1 MENPLKYFSELR
13 DPRVERTREHLRG
26 EILLLTIAAV
36 LSGAS
41 SWNEIEGYA
50 HAKREW
56 LQSFL
61 TLPGGIPSH
70 DTFNRVFARLDPA
83 ELEKS
88 FLSWVRSIAQLTAG
102 EVVAIDGKSLRG
114 SGAGGKK
121 AIVHMVSAWANTNN
135 LVLGQQRVDEKS
147 NEITAIPKL
156 LSALELNGTIVTID
170 AMGCQKGIAQQIID
184 KQADYILAV
193 KENQLHLLEDVR
205 DSFQMLPSDSTAEQ
219 LDCGHG
225 RVETRTC
232 SALGDL
238 SLVEQADD
246 WPRLHSLVRIQAERY
261 HKATGKT
268 EREIRYYISS
278 LRPEAARLNSA
289 VRQHWGIENKLH
301 WVLDVAFGEDA
312 SRKRAGNAAQNFSRI
327 NAHAPRVSKRV
338 RFDAGANANK
348 TGRSDVSNLRLKF
361 LSFRTHRARFHHSAG
376 HRAWSCAARNLQ
388 PIHVELE
395 FGPWFG
401 AEEHM
406 LSIEGRVSASWGRL
420 SRAEAKRSRRGRK
433 RARRA
438 FGFSAARSCTSALDS
453 VRPLK
458 PHLRPSKAWLEKSE
472 ELPLSVSDSR
482 LSGRDIGSDHVQVLP
497 RGFERLL
504 GIMVRNKPG
513 VIIKGHIALPAETIK
528 DG

>member
-1 MENPLKYFSELR
+1 MEKPLKYFSELR
-13 DPRVERTREHLRG
+13 DPRVERTREHLLG

-70 DTFNRVFARLDPA
+70 DTFNRVFALLDPA

-312 SRKRAGNAAQNFSRI
+312 SRKRAGNAAQNFSLINRI
-327 NAHAPRVSKRV
+327 AL
-338 RFDAGANANK
+338 
-348 TGRSDVSNLRLKF
+348 NLLKHNTTSRLGMKGKRLK
-361 LSFRTHRARFHHSAG
+361 AG
-376 HRAWSCAARNLQ
+376 WDNHYLLQ
-388 PIHVELE
+388 L
-395 FGPWFG
+395 FG
-401 AEEHM
+401 
-406 LSIEGRVSASWGRL
+406 I
-420 SRAEAKRSRRGRK
+420 
-433 RARRA
+433 
-438 FGFSAARSCTSALDS
+438 
-453 VRPLK
+453 
-458 PHLRPSKAWLEKSE
+458 
-472 ELPLSVSDSR
+472 
-482 LSGRDIGSDHVQVLP
+482 
-497 RGFERLL
+497 
-504 GIMVRNKPG
+504 
-513 VIIKGHIALPAETIK
+513 
-528 DG
+528 